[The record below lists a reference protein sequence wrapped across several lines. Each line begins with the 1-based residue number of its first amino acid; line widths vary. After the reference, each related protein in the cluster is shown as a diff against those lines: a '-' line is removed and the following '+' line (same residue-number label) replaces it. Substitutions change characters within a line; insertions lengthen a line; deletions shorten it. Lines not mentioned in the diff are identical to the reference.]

1 MKHTVKLFQIGL
13 KQISKDGM
21 LIVLI
26 PAPFL
31 AGIFFKLAIPF
42 FNTVLTSEFS
52 FPLTAWYGLA
62 DGMLICLAPLF
73 TAMISAFLLLEE
85 RDEGLNAFYQITPA
99 EGYSY
104 LAARIGLPMT
114 GAFIITIIVAAAFNL
129 SSLSFG
135 VILSSSLIS
144 SFTSI
149 FLAMMIVSVA
159 GNRVEGLA
167 LSKLMGIS
175 FLGLILI
182 WFIPAPYSYF
192 MAFLP
197 SFWIGKILMDGV
209 NVFTFAF
216 GVISC
221 FLWIAFF
228 TRKFL
233 KRVQ

>member
-1 MKHTVKLFQIGL
+1 
-13 KQISKDGM
+13 
-21 LIVLI
+21 
-26 PAPFL
+26 
-31 AGIFFKLAIPF
+31 
-42 FNTVLTSEFS
+42 
-52 FPLTAWYGLA
+52 
-62 DGMLICLAPLF
+62 
-73 TAMISAFLLLEE
+73 MISAFLLLEE

-104 LAARIGLPMT
+104 LTARIGLPMT
-114 GAFIITIIVAAAFNL
+114 GAFIITILVAAAFNL

-175 FLGLILI
+175 FIGLILI

-209 NVFTFAF
+209 NVFSFAF